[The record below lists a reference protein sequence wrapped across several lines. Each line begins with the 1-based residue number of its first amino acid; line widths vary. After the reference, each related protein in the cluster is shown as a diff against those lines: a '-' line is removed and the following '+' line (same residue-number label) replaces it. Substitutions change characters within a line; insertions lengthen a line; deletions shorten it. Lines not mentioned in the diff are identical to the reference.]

1 MELYVETPSGDT
13 LLIEIDNVS
22 GTIRIKFAGDSGYEI
37 NLTKESALDLAD
49 SILLAMTED

>member
-49 SILLAMTED
+49 SILLTMTEE